1 MTSTLKREK
10 VSADPLA
17 DNILRAIRRILRKAA
32 EDRQQL
38 ALDGDLSVSELLCLR
53 RVAEATTAD
62 PITVAGVASAV
73 QLSNATVSRI
83 SDRLDAAG
91 LIVRNR
97 SKVDRRKV
105 FLKLTPKGRRRV
117 KKLPTPLHEQ
127 FLARLTKLRKSD
139 QRALL
144 ESLERIVEMMGAT
157 DLDAAPM
164 LTPEANVKSSTRT

>member
-1 MTSTLKREK
+1 VTSTLKQEK
-10 VSADPLA
+10 VAADPLA

-53 RVAEATTAD
+53 RVAAATTAH

-91 LIVRNR
+91 CKSQ
-97 SKVDRRKV
+97 SKIAALGGEDWP
-105 FLKLTPKGRRRV
+105 LK
-117 KKLPTPLHEQ
+117 
-127 FLARLTKLRKSD
+127 S
-139 QRALL
+139 
-144 ESLERIVEMMGAT
+144 
-157 DLDAAPM
+157 AAHRCAV
-164 LTPEANVKSSTRT
+164 L